1 MIVVNQN
8 LTEHNLYHIVKLRT
22 GEKVLSFTGTNKDF
36 NRILSKDYVSFH
48 RMNDF
53 AFERKEI
60 SKDGFTSV
68 KVYGSL
74 FIKKKD
80 FMKSSKQPVD
90 FYEVLV
96 LNLGG

>member
-1 MIVVNQN
+1 
-8 LTEHNLYHIVKLRT
+8 
-22 GEKVLSFTGTNKDF
+22 
-36 NRILSKDYVSFH
+36 
-48 RMNDF
+48 MNDF

-96 LNLGG
+96 LNLGDV